1 MTRAPEGPANV
12 YYGGQA
18 VMEGVMIRGPE
29 HMAVAVR
36 HPKGHIVTHSEPLG
50 GLYTGRARTIPLLRG
65 VIVLWETMALGM
77 RALNF
82 SSRIAFD
89 DGEQEGEAEFPE
101 KVFWGTMAIAI
112 LFVVGIFFA
121 GPILLANLLE
131 TVDASRFVIVGVE
144 GVVRLGL
151 FVGYIWL
158 IGMVPDIRR
167 VFQYHGAEHMTIHAY
182 EARRPLTTEE
192 IRAFPKEHTRCGTSF
207 LLVVVFVALITFFIF
222 DLLVDRGILI
232 RTASRIVFM
241 PFVAGVAYEI
251 LRIGARFGGNA
262 FVHAMFVPNIALQA
276 LTTKVPD
283 DSQIEV
289 AIASFTAV
297 LNHAGLAATTH
308 LAEHTEALQ
317 EAPPL
322 D

>member
-1 MTRAPEGPANV
+1 MTRAPEGPPNV

-36 HPKGHIVTHSEPLG
+36 HPKGHLVTHSEPLG

-82 SSRIAFD
+82 SSRI
-89 DGEQEGEAEFPE
+89 
-101 KVFWGTMAIAI
+101 
-112 LFVVGIFFA
+112 
-121 GPILLANLLE
+121 
-131 TVDASRFVIVGVE
+131 
-144 GVVRLGL
+144 
-151 FVGYIWL
+151 
-158 IGMVPDIRR
+158 
-167 VFQYHGAEHMTIHAY
+167 
-182 EARRPLTTEE
+182 
-192 IRAFPKEHTRCGTSF
+192 
-207 LLVVVFVALITFFIF
+207 
-222 DLLVDRGILI
+222 
-232 RTASRIVFM
+232 VFM
-241 PFVAGVAYEI
+241 PLVAGIAYEI
-251 LRIGARFGGNA
+251 LRIGARFGGNV
-262 FVHAMFVPNIALQA
+262 FVHAMFVPNIALQG

-308 LAEHTEALQ
+308 LAEHTEALR